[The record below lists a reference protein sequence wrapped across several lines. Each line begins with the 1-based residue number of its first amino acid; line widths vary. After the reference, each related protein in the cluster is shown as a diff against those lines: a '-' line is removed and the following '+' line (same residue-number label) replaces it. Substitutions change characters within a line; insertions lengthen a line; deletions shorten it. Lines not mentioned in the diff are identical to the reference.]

1 MGASFDKLK
10 AILEEKGEIPADEME
25 KIVKED
31 GALSPQETM
40 ELESL
45 KLKKSKE
52 TRKQVTMEEYI
63 QASKIL
69 DEAPEGSE
77 EYKKAEAIV
86 NAFEAGG

>member
-1 MGASFDKLK
+1 MGTSFDKLK

-25 KIVKED
+25 KIVQEN
-31 GALSPQETM
+31 GALSPQEAM

-69 DEAPEGSE
+69 DEAPEGSD

-86 NAFEAGG
+86 NVFEAGG